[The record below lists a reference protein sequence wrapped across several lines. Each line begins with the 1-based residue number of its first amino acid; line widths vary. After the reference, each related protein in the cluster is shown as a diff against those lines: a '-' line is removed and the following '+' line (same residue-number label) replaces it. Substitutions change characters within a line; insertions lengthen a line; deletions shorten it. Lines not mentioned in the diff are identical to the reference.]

1 MRELYTA
8 NLFWLDFSQLWIESA
23 KSSGLHCAAVLVF
36 SCDENLYRRRSF
48 TSGLRGT
55 TSQESCCVDRKE
67 ASKKVLTSATEDSFS
82 ASFMSCVQ
90 KTALILI
97 RIYDQEKSFTW
108 LWLAFQILPRIRIP
122 AQDPVSVQPSE
133 APECLLDRWAAIYE
147 DPRKSSS
154 YSNGC
159 KKKNGH
165 WFKAKIWTHEL
176 CTYHPM
182 FQFVDWKK
190 LFSLESKCTT
200 NPKCKR
206 ISWNG

>member
-1 MRELYTA
+1 
-8 NLFWLDFSQLWIESA
+8 
-23 KSSGLHCAAVLVF
+23 
-36 SCDENLYRRRSF
+36 
-48 TSGLRGT
+48 
-55 TSQESCCVDRKE
+55 
-67 ASKKVLTSATEDSFS
+67 
-82 ASFMSCVQ
+82 MSCVQ

-165 WFKAKIWTHEL
+165 WFKVKNMDPWTILLSAHITQCSNLSIGKNFFLWSQSALLTQNAKGSVEMDKKTSLRWVLLTWHSRL
-176 CTYHPM
+176 CLHDLAQLPIHRVNWGLHPSPIDLQAATNHS
-182 FQFVDWKK
+182 FESHDWK
-190 LFSLESKCTT
+190 
-200 NPKCKR
+200 
-206 ISWNG
+206 

>member
-1 MRELYTA
+1 
-8 NLFWLDFSQLWIESA
+8 
-23 KSSGLHCAAVLVF
+23 
-36 SCDENLYRRRSF
+36 
-48 TSGLRGT
+48 
-55 TSQESCCVDRKE
+55 
-67 ASKKVLTSATEDSFS
+67 
-82 ASFMSCVQ
+82 MSCVQ

-182 FQFVDWKK
+182 FQFVDWKNFFLWTQSALLTQNAK
-190 LFSLESKCTT
+190 GSVEMDKKNFIRWVLLTWHSRLCLHDLAQLPIHRVNWGLHPSPIDLQAATNHSFESHDWK
-200 NPKCKR
+200 
-206 ISWNG
+206 

>member
-1 MRELYTA
+1 MNFTRPICFDLIFH
-8 NLFWLDFSQLWIESA
+8 NSGIESA
-23 KSSGLHCAAVLVF
+23 KSSRLHSVLVF
-36 SCDENLYRRRSF
+36 GDENLYRRRSF
-48 TSGLRGT
+48 ISGLPGARFLLRWIERHQGKF
-55 TSQESCCVDRKE
+55 SHLLWFFFSLIY
-67 ASKKVLTSATEDSFS
+67 VLCT
-82 ASFMSCVQ
+82 

-108 LWLAFQILPRIRIP
+108 LWLAFQILPRIRIR

-182 FQFVDWKK
+182 FQFVDWKNF
-190 LFSLESKCTT
+190 LSEVGRFSKVHY
-200 NPKCKR
+200 
-206 ISWNG
+206 